1 MKKKCCGKYALKGE
15 RATESALDRQ
25 EQGSHYRNAPI
36 QAIEFIIGGSH
47 YKAFTIQPIEFIT
60 ANNLDFIQGNII
72 KYCLREKNTENPH
85 EKWDKIIH
93 YCELAKELK

>member
-15 RATESALDRQ
+15 RATEK
-25 EQGSHYRNAPI
+25 
-36 QAIEFIIGGSH
+36 AIDKQVGGSH
-47 YKAFTIQPIEFIT
+47 YKSFAIQPIEFIT